1 MTCPM
6 LTAEAELAK
15 LVIERL
21 IKRFPAGKQAA
32 LRTAMNSSRLGRCAS
47 L

>member
-1 MTCPM
+1 MIYPM
-6 LTAEAELAK
+6 LTPGAELAK